1 METYV
6 TPPCYFCGKTGHM
19 MLTADEC
26 SALEAGMRIVWA
38 TPDRNW
44 REREQILNGTHE
56 ACYEEARL
64 AFHEEE
70 TAA

>member
-6 TPPCYFCGKTGHM
+6 TPQCYFCGTASRM

-44 REREQILNGTHE
+44 REREQILHGTHE
-56 ACYEEARL
+56 ACYEEARN
-64 AFHEEE
+64 ACNE
-70 TAA
+70 TVAA

>member
-1 METYV
+1 MDTYV
-6 TPPCYFCGKTGHM
+6 TPPCYFCGKASYLE
-19 MLTADEC
+19 LTADEC

-44 REREQILNGTHE
+44 REREQILHGTHE

-64 AFHEEE
+64 ASQEAH
-70 TAA
+70 AA

>member
-1 METYV
+1 
-6 TPPCYFCGKTGHM
+6 M

-44 REREQILNGTHE
+44 REREQILNGTH
-56 ACYEEARL
+56 AGCYEEARN
-64 AFHEEE
+64 AFYEES
-70 TAA
+70 AVA